1 MEMVR
6 LKVDLLRKGEYCGN
20 GELGAESAYQVDT
33 CGQRHGVSQK
43 VLVSDSVDPL
53 GGEDIETQLLVK
65 KKIHLC
71 IYTHI
76 HKKQLYRD
84 VSHSIQLI

>member
-33 CGQRHGVSQK
+33 CGQRHGVRSFWYQI
-43 VLVSDSVDPL
+43 LWIPL
-53 GGEDIETQLLVK
+53 EERTLR
-65 KKIHLC
+65 HN
-71 IYTHI
+71 Y
-76 HKKQLYRD
+76 
-84 VSHSIQLI
+84 